1 MHFQEGKQRYTFRRH
16 QTWLASFFHGD
27 LPASHIWWHQKV
39 HTLLSHRYPIIFP
52 YLHFIKPYKTML
64 NHFFPVV
71 VVEIPSYPW
80 TSGVSDLR
88 RYNMKLRLG
97 KAPGQRPWSWDFV
110 HFCIGKYGTKIWKK
124 TTWKN
129 NLDGNS
135 TNQINNSNIY
145 IFFLHNFTTLGVFIF
160 FCKKDLL
167 FSPMMHTQYTIS
179 MSNSAIWGFLKWVP
193 GYPNHTSHGTM
204 T

>member
-145 IFFLHNFTTLGVFIF
+145 IYIF
-160 FCKKDLL
+160 FFCIILPHWEYSFFFVKKICC
-167 FSPMMHTQYTIS
+167 FPQWCTPNT
-179 MSNSAIWGFLKWVP
+179 P
-193 GYPNHTSHGTM
+193 YPCRILPFGVS
-204 T
+204 